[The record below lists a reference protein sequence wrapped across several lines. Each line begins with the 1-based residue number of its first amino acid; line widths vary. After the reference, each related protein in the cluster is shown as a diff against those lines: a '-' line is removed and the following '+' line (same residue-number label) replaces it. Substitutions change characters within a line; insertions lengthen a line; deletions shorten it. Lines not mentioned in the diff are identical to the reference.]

1 MRKDSR
7 RQSGDPNRRHHL
19 WMIALTAVVASLLV
33 HNALNGGPAKAR
45 GRVMPSA
52 FTQSPS

>member
-7 RQSGDPNRRHHL
+7 RKSGDPNRRHHL
-19 WMIALTAVVASLLV
+19 WMIALTAVVAALLV
-33 HNALNGGPAKAR
+33 HNALNGDPAKAR
-45 GRVMPSA
+45 GHVVPSA